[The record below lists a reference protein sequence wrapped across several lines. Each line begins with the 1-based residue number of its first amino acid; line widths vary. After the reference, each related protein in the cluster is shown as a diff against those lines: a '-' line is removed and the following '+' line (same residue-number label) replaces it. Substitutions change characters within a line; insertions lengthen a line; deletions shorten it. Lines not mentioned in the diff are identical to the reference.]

1 MTRLAAMRAIQRLV
15 RASRPAHVA
24 LILLAAGTLLA
35 GCAATA
41 GPSSS
46 GPSGP
51 PPVTASPSASLDAS
65 TPIGSD
71 LPPAASDPPA
81 GEPDTRIVVPKP
93 GQLDVRAIPAET
105 LEATVNGRRAI
116 ITVTFTSGVEPCH
129 VLDSIVV
136 ERGDHAFAITLREGR
151 GPGDNVCIEIAE
163 TKRTQIDLG
172 ELEPGTYTISDAVGG
187 GAAPITVT
195 IG

>member
-1 MTRLAAMRAIQRLV
+1 MLAFDRV
-15 RASRPAHVA
+15 VA
-24 LILLAAGTLLA
+24 LLAAVLVVA
-35 GCAATA
+35 GCASAV

-46 GPSGP
+46 GPP
-51 PPVTASPSASLDAS
+51 PATARPSASLDAS
-65 TPIGSD
+65 TPVGSD
-71 LPPAASDPPA
+71 LPPAPSNPGAD
-81 GEPDTRIVVPKP
+81 EPVARLVVPKP

-105 LEATVNGRRAI
+105 LEATVDGRRAV

-163 TKRTQIDLG
+163 TKRTQVDLG
-172 ELEPGTYTISDAVGG
+172 ELEPGTYTIRDAVGG
-187 GAAPITVT
+187 APPISVT